1 MVNEWKYVSFDVTS
15 SSWITGI
22 YFMLLTYEHYIIL
35 QKNIVISVGPTGQS
49 SALFHPNG
57 HVYQHGSRVEILAYD
72 CRGNNK

>member
-1 MVNEWKYVSFDVTS
+1 MKHGYLFYVTNLR
-15 SSWITGI
+15 T
-22 YFMLLTYEHYIIL
+22 LHIL